1 MKVQRSILCIE
12 WGIERQ
18 LHEKWDLAPLS
29 IHLCPIICRCGAS
42 SSPGR
47 VFVKQQ
53 LLWAK
58 IIRKYFCERV
68 SSLWGAARFLLA
80 AISRFIGSLKLKIVD
95 GTSSL
100 NSRIFL
106 PRRRR
111 DETGYLQPS
120 FDRGKGTYSRG
131 MSISDDF
138 QNEAA
143 ARLRDSRKLSIC
155 SRAKATWTRYSPPA
169 PIPLSPIRLFPFSL
183 AANYGILPG
192 GFLSFLQAFD

>member
-1 MKVQRSILCIE
+1 MKVRRSILCIE

-18 LHEKWDLAPLS
+18 LHEKWDLTLLS
-29 IHLCPIICRCGAS
+29 VHLCLIISRCDAS
-42 SSPGR
+42 SLGR

-53 LLWAK
+53 LLRAK

-100 NSRIFL
+100 NSRVFP

-120 FDRGKGTYSRG
+120 FDRGEGTYSRG
-131 MSISDDF
+131 MSISDHF

-155 SRAKATWTRYSPPA
+155 SRAKAIWTRYSPP
-169 PIPLSPIRLFPFSL
+169 PPVPLSSMRLFPFSL